1 MNYQTF
7 QPHPHLEALIKCYW
21 TLEVPIQPAATRQRI
36 LPDGCIEMI
45 FILGDDVKR
54 YTSEEAY
61 ILQPR
66 TMVLGQISEPFFV
79 EPTGV
84 VHSFA
89 IRFYP
94 YGFANFTSIPIKA
107 LANRETPLGLLLGE
121 KIAGDL
127 EHGIVHAVNTAERIA
142 IMDDFFLHKLK
153 EHMIVDN
160 ILKSTVD
167 MMLSAKGNIT
177 TSSLLKGE
185 LSKRRQLERKFFKQ
199 VGMSPK
205 QLGKVIRL
213 QAALKMLLNRKSEN
227 LTSIAYESQYYDQ
240 AHFIKDFKEFTGVSP
255 KEFYKDDELALS
267 SLIYGKD

>member
-1 MNYQTF
+1 
-7 QPHPHLEALIKCYW
+7 
-21 TLEVPIQPAATRQRI
+21 
-36 LPDGCIEMI
+36 PDGCIEMI

-107 LANRETPLGLLLGE
+107 LANKETPLGLLLGE

-153 EHMIVDN
+153 EDMIVDN

-167 MMLSAKGNIT
+167 MMLSDKGNIT
-177 TSSLLKGE
+177 TSSLIKGE
-185 LSKRRQLERKFFKQ
+185 LSKRQQLER
-199 VGMSPK
+199 
-205 QLGKVIRL
+205 
-213 QAALKMLLNRKSEN
+213 NSE
-227 LTSIAYESQYYDQ
+227 ERR
-240 AHFIKDFKEFTGVSP
+240 
-255 KEFYKDDELALS
+255 
-267 SLIYGKD
+267 